1 MTKILFFLIFRT
13 YHKDSYITQRR
24 GECLGQ
30 EGRYRRTSSPNTSA
44 TPFPKSFSCNSQ
56 VNTNHQNVVGLSA
69 KEDFHRSLLQDDKSV
84 DGRDEITNIHTDPR
98 IGLQS
103 PQPDLVSV
111 TSGKCSLFSAII
123 YIPLNTGIL
132 YIYTT
137 IHHSTF
143 FKY

>member
-1 MTKILFFLIFRT
+1 MLLKILFFVFRT

-44 TPFPKSFSCNSQ
+44 TSFPKSFSYNSQ
-56 VNTNHQNVVGLSA
+56 VNTNTPNLVGLSA
-69 KEDFHRSLLQDDKSV
+69 KEDFHRSLLQDNKSV
-84 DGRDEITNIHTDPR
+84 DGRDEITNIHADPR

-111 TSGKCSLFSAII
+111 SSGKYFLF
-123 YIPLNTGIL
+123 
-132 YIYTT
+132 
-137 IHHSTF
+137 
-143 FKY
+143 